1 MCQEL
6 MQGAE
11 DRWANVMCGAF
22 EHNTFTAGQQKLE
35 EHEFFT
41 LNCDDDN
48 DCGRERS
55 GGDFCLWPGVKTPHS
70 HLRYPS
76 HLLSLIFSLT
86 RFCYTCM
93 MAVKPNHFHALYEER
108 KTSVGIFRLL
118 IKVTT
123 LTSIR
128 KLSWNGERRK
138 KLKSTSL
145 HSHATLFRKKLTL
158 SFTRIDCNTVSSEL
172 LWSDSCNF
180 DILNSEW
187 LWGQV
192 QGSRN
197 LQRKS
202 ATLLM
207 AFLDPTSSCESFFLK
222 LRFLCS
228 NLMMTW
234 LMIIWKCASFRSLS
248 TRFQN
253 TKKYSFMD
261 KSHRLEYFHIK
272 NT

>member
-48 DCGRERS
+48 NCGRERS

-158 SFTRIDCNTVSSEL
+158 SFTRIDCNIWTPLEWFMQFWYSQLRMTLRSSPGLTEL
-172 LWSDSCNF
+172 TKEKCYFIDGISRPHIFVWVLFSQIK
-180 DILNSEW
+180 ILMF
-187 LWGQV
+187 
-192 QGSRN
+192 
-197 LQRKS
+197 K
-202 ATLLM
+202 
-207 AFLDPTSSCESFFLK
+207 LDDD
-222 LRFLCS
+222 
-228 NLMMTW
+228 MTDDH
-234 LMIIWKCASFRSLS
+234 LEVCFILSLS